1 LVEGLIE
8 LYQTTFEVE
17 WFEAALDLTETMV
30 ALFADDEAGFYDAS
44 VDHEDLVMRPQDL
57 TDNATPSGSSAAVA
71 ALLRMALLAGR
82 PEWESRATRVLSR
95 LSDAIGTYPNAFSYL
110 ASQLDFALGQ
120 PHEIALVGDPQGEDM
135 RAMLDVI
142 RKEFRPNQ
150 VVAMRK
156 TDEADPAR
164 LIPLL
169 EDRTPLDGAATAYVC
184 HNYVCRLPV
193 TSADALRQELEI
205 DLRQN

>member
-1 LVEGLIE
+1 
-8 LYQTTFEVE
+8 
-17 WFEAALDLTETMV
+17 
-30 ALFADDEAGFYDAS
+30 
-44 VDHEDLVMRPQDL
+44 
-57 TDNATPSGSSAAVA
+57 
-71 ALLRMALLAGR
+71 
-82 PEWESRATRVLSR
+82 RVLNR
-95 LSDAIGTYPNAFSYL
+95 LSDAIGTYPNAFGYL

-120 PHEIALVGDPQGEDM
+120 PHEIALVGDPQAEDM
-135 RAMLDVI
+135 RALLDVI

-169 EDRTPLDGAATAYVC
+169 EDRRQLDGAATAYVC